1 MKKWNAPAIQEL
13 NLSNTESG
21 KSLTSFVD
29 AAVYDVDHD
38 RNLYSYS
45 GAGNNAD
52 EDVHVTPAH

>member
-1 MKKWNAPAIQEL
+1 MKKWNAPTIAEL

-21 KSLTSFVD
+21 KSAPNYID
-29 AAVYDVDHD
+29 ASVYDVDHD

-45 GAGNNAD
+45 GPGEKAD